1 MAGIKWRVNPQSLYE
16 KRFKQ
21 GVISMMSDVERRA
34 MTRSPVL
41 TGALRNSARVQDS
54 DKGVAVTFGSTRA
67 PYAYIRHEVN
77 HKHPSTVKYLT
88 KAAQEVANS
97 DIRRHFE

>member
-1 MAGIKWRVNPQSLYE
+1 MAGIKWQVNPRTLYD

-21 GVISMMSDVERRA
+21 GVIMMMSDVERKAMARA
-34 MTRSPVL
+34 PVL
-41 TGALRNSARVQDS
+41 TGALRNSARLQAS
-54 DKGVAVTFGSTRA
+54 DKSVAVIFGSTRV

-77 HKHPSTVKYLT
+77 HKHPSTVQYLA

-97 DIRRHFE
+97 DIGRYFK